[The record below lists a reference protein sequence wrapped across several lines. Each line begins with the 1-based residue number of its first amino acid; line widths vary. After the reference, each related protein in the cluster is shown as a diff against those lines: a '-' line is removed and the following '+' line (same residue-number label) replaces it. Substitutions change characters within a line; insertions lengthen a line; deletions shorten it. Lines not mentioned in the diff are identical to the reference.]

1 MAAVWPAICTLAAI
15 AAGAQQAP
23 GTDEA
28 PQMRTKVLPGHGY
41 IRYEVL
47 PGDDEVPAGE
57 LIVLHEERRPPPP
70 SDSAAAAEEP
80 PRAPP
85 RREDKACATT
95 RAKLIARI
103 YEVQGIQVEPE
114 FAEWL
119 EKNLATGM
127 GSTLSVQ
134 LLGGDPLLLNTM
146 KADGVARGLAEDLA
160 RCERAHSR

>member
-1 MAAVWPAICTLAAI
+1 MAAVWPAICALAAV

-23 GTDEA
+23 GADEA

-57 LIVLHEERRPPPP
+57 LIVVHEERRPQPAP
-70 SDSAAAAEEP
+70 DTAAAEEP

-85 RREDKACATT
+85 RREEKACAST
-95 RAKLIARI
+95 RAKLIARL

-127 GSTLSVQ
+127 GSTLPVQ
-134 LLGGDPLLLNTM
+134 LLGGDPLLISAM

>member
-1 MAAVWPAICTLAAI
+1 MAAVWPAICALAAV

-23 GTDEA
+23 GADEA

-57 LIVLHEERRPPPP
+57 LIVVHEERRPQPAP
-70 SDSAAAAEEP
+70 DTAAAEEA

-85 RREDKACATT
+85 RREEKACAST
-95 RAKLIARI
+95 RAKLIARL

-127 GSTLSVQ
+127 GSTLPVQ
-134 LLGGDPLLLNTM
+134 LLGGDPLLISAM